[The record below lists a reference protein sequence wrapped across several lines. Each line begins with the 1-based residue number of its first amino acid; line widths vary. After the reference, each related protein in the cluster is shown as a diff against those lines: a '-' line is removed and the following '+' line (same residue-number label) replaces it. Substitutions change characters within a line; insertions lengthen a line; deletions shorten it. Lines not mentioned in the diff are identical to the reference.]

1 MAAAADDYKVQ
12 VVHSRQIM
20 IPVLMNQPRRGAH
33 GPSVLLDMRPLQGP
47 SGRRGVG
54 AYARGLLKGLI
65 EAGFGS
71 HLTLLL
77 DVAFDAPALPLGEYK
92 LVGSRRR
99 SHGQLA
105 AYEDS
110 VVLTQ
115 DLERI
120 RPDVYHAIDYHLPGR
135 SPCPLVVT
143 LHDLIPWAW
152 GGPRMRGERLRYWL
166 GRRLVKRAD
175 QVIAVSNST
184 AEDAIRL
191 RVASRQRV
199 RVIPEAADPVFEPRD
214 GAPHRVREQWGVSA
228 PYLLFVGA
236 LDARKDPAGLLVAWE
251 AARRAHPGLELVLAG
266 EPGKQAPP
274 SMPGAVRVGRVDGEV
289 LADLYTAAACLVFPS
304 RYEGFGLPCLEAM
317 ACGCPV
323 AAYRNSSMPEV
334 VDEAG
339 MLVPDGDAEALGI
352 AAAEMVGERD
362 RWRRAGIQ
370 RAKRFSW
377 SKAAA
382 DTISV
387 YESVLR

>member
-1 MAAAADDYKVQ
+1 
-12 VVHSRQIM
+12 M

-228 PYLLFVGA
+228 PYLLFVGG
-236 LDARKDPAGLLVAWE
+236 LD
-251 AARRAHPGLELVLAG
+251 
-266 EPGKQAPP
+266 
-274 SMPGAVRVGRVDGEV
+274 
-289 LADLYTAAACLVFPS
+289 
-304 RYEGFGLPCLEAM
+304 AM

>member
-1 MAAAADDYKVQ
+1 
-12 VVHSRQIM
+12 M

-152 GGPRMRGERLRYWL
+152 GGPRMRGERFRYMLFLRL
-166 GRRLVKRAD
+166 LRRAD
-175 QVIAVSNST
+175 LVIAVSNAT
-184 AEDAIRL
+184 AEDAL
-191 RVASRQRV
+191 GMHVASRQRI
-199 RVIPEAADPVFEPRD
+199 RIIREAADRVFTPTPD
-214 GAPHRVREQWGVSA
+214 ASGRVKDKWGVA
-228 PYLLFVGA
+228 GRYLLFVGA
-236 LDARKDPAGLLVAWE
+236 LDARKDPHALLHAWTTARITHPDLKLLIAGA
-251 AARRAHPGLELVLAG
+251 PGR
-266 EPGKQAPP
+266 QAPP
-274 SMPGAVRVGRVDGEV
+274 SMSGAIQLGRVDDEE
-289 LADLYTAAACLVFPS
+289 LAELSSSASCLLCPS
-304 RYEGFGLPCLEAM
+304 RPAGFGL
-317 ACGCPV
+317 AC
-323 AAYRNSSMPEV
+323 
-334 VDEAG
+334 
-339 MLVPDGDAEALGI
+339 
-352 AAAEMVGERD
+352 
-362 RWRRAGIQ
+362 
-370 RAKRFSW
+370 
-377 SKAAA
+377 
-382 DTISV
+382 
-387 YESVLR
+387 